1 MVAGHNDVDVHD
13 DDEWASKYVCSEL
26 FAASCFL
33 GRAVVVHPA
42 VSSALAAASCL
53 RGRALDAPPANV
65 TLCVSSLANEALAEV
80 VT

>member
-1 MVAGHNDVDVHD
+1 MVARHSGDEVQE
-13 DDEWASKYVCSEL
+13 DEWASNGVFVESL
-26 FAASCFL
+26 AASCFL
-33 GRAVVVHPA
+33 GRAVVIHPA